1 MSADFPKLLS
11 AMCYTHNN
19 TVAFDYVY
27 FKRIANK
34 QTYDLIA
41 QAIIFNIDTILTQYD
56 QFECHITLKM
66 MTVGDVDKHMGF
78 WIQMAGILKQRYQ
91 SQMSKCYIYD
101 LPAFFAQCYKVLSV
115 FIDKVTHEK
124 IVFQPF
130 SNVITAWKRKV
141 DIMVTLF

>member
-1 MSADFPKLLS
+1 MLQFTLKMSAELPKLLS
-11 AMCYTHNN
+11 SMCYTHNN
-19 TVAFDYVY
+19 VVVFDYVY

-41 QAIIFNIDTILTQYD
+41 QTIVCNIDTILTQYD

-66 MTVGDVDKHMGF
+66 LTVGDVDKHMGF

-101 LPAFFAQCYKVLSV
+101 LPAFFTQCYKVLSV
-115 FIDKVTHEK
+115 FIDNVTQEK
-124 IVFQPF
+124 IVFQPL
-130 SNVITAWKRKV
+130 ITA
-141 DIMVTLF
+141 

>member
-11 AMCYTHNN
+11 SMCYTQKHI
-19 TVAFDYVY
+19 VVFDYVY

-41 QAIIFNIDTILTQYD
+41 QAIICNIDTILTQYD

-78 WIQMAGILKQRYQ
+78 WIQMTEILKQRYQ

-101 LPAFFAQCYKVLSV
+101 LPAFFAQCYKVVSV
-115 FIDKVTHEK
+115 FIDKVTQEK

-130 SNVITAWKRKV
+130 LTS
-141 DIMVTLF
+141 

>member
-41 QAIIFNIDTILTQYD
+41 QAIICNIDTILTQYD

-78 WIQMAGILKQRYQ
+78 WIQMAEILKQRYQ

-101 LPAFFAQCYKVLSV
+101 LPTFFAKCYKVLSV
-115 FIDKVTHEK
+115 FIDKVTQEK
-124 IVFQPF
+124 IQLVQPK
-130 SNVITAWKRKV
+130 NQNH
-141 DIMVTLF
+141 

>member
-41 QAIIFNIDTILTQYD
+41 QAIICNIDTVLTQYD

-101 LPAFFAQCYKVLSV
+101 LPAFFAKCYKVLSV

-130 SNVITAWKRKV
+130 SNVITA
-141 DIMVTLF
+141 

>member
-1 MSADFPKLLS
+1 MSAELPKLLS
-11 AMCYTHNN
+11 SMCYTHNN
-19 TVAFDYVY
+19 VVVVDYVY

-41 QAIIFNIDTILTQYD
+41 QTIICNIDTILTQYD

-66 MTVGDVDKHMGF
+66 LTVGDVDKHMGF

-101 LPAFFAQCYKVLSV
+101 LPAFFTQCYKVISV
-115 FIDKVTHEK
+115 FIDNVTQEK
-124 IVFQPF
+124 IVFQPL
-130 SNVITAWKRKV
+130 ITA
-141 DIMVTLF
+141 